1 MSLRAAE
8 ISGIAGIVQCVAAP
22 GWYRGSPLFI
32 RTTVIDPASS
42 AAPARTGDAAALRS
56 ENVAITDAP
65 DVPELS
71 WYKSVIVRCRQF
83 SVLVT
88 WADLR

>member
-1 MSLRAAE
+1 MSRRAAQ
-8 ISGIAGIVQCVAAP
+8 ISGIAGIVPCVAAL

-32 RTTVIDPASS
+32 RTTVIEPASS
-42 AAPARTGDAAALRS
+42 AAPARTGDAAVLRF
-56 ENVAITDAP
+56 ENVGITNAP

-71 WYKSVIVRCRQF
+71 VYKSVIVWCRQF